1 LDRYTGAPTADEMAR
16 INDLAKQLRALIVD
30 VNKLL
35 EEEVPRLNKQI
46 NDAGLQISNPGDKHG
61 YSTDRIANYPC
72 ASVACFFFLVLRH
85 ARVDFV

>member
-46 NDAGLQISNPGDKHG
+46 NDAGLQISNPDKK
-61 YSTDRIANYPC
+61 IPPP
-72 ASVACFFFLVLRH
+72 
-85 ARVDFV
+85 